1 MPSQG
6 DTYPNLSRW
15 VTGAGVS
22 EIGYCPHAKSFVR
35 ALDEGGMVWHGQP
48 GYPSL
53 DAALTDAEKGIGR
66 WMEGELGLAENP

>member
-15 VTGAGVS
+15 VAEFGAL
-22 EIGYCPHAKSFVR
+22 EIGYCPHTKSFIR
-35 ALDEGGMVWHGQP
+35 ALDEGGMAWQGRP

-53 DAALTDAEKGIGR
+53 DAAMADAEEGVGR
-66 WMEGELGLAENP
+66 WLVKELRLAGKL